1 MWLAAAVLL
10 ARLQCGVV
18 SMSVDAAADR
28 ALELHTA
35 GATAHGVALLRSS
48 VARAPRHFETRFRLG
63 SLLHVSGDLDGAVAS
78 YAAAIALDAGVAVAH
93 VNMGEAQRIRGDLVL
108 PKRLFVFFVS
118 FLMSYIFRPCSPGK
132 QKQKQMFR

>member
-108 PKRLFVFFVS
+108 PKRLFVFFCLI
-118 FLMSYIFRPCSPGK
+118 LMSYIFRPRAQNRLALLAGC
-132 QKQKQMFR
+132 